1 MKLNIP
7 NNKNFLKYWI
17 KTDNLYTPE
26 KFEGSVYI
34 KVEDGKIKHLAFDK
48 PNENIEMFDLT
59 DYIVAPGF
67 IDVHIHGYGG
77 HDTMEGTIE
86 AISSIA
92 KGLATRGVTSFL
104 PTTVAA
110 PISEIEK
117 IISISSKFDSIE
129 EGARALGFHLEG
141 PFLSKQ
147 EPGAMDPKLFE
158 EASIEKVSTLLSKGK
173 ISMITIAPEVA
184 RNLEVIEFL
193 VSNGVNVS
201 LGHTATDYETAVKA
215 FAKGATSVT
224 HFFNAIKPFQHREP
238 GLVGAGMLYPF
249 FLQFIADGVHT
260 HKATIQIVSKIFKDR
275 LVLITDAIMAAGLDK
290 PGKYKLGGFTI
301 VVDETSARLES
312 GTLAGSILTMD
323 RGVRNLIE
331 FGNLNLS
338 EALRC
343 ASTNPAKSIGVNDRG
358 SIKKDNFADFV
369 VLNKNALQVVATI
382 REGKVIYAKRD

>member
-1 MKLNIP
+1 MKLNI
-7 NNKNFLKYWI
+7 NNFRRYLI

-26 KFEGSVYI
+26 KIEGNVY
-34 KVEDGKIKHLAFDK
+34 VEVKDAKIKHLAFDK
-48 PNENIEMFDLT
+48 PDENIEVLDLT
-59 DYIVAPGF
+59 GYIVSPGF

-110 PISEIEK
+110 PVTEIEK
-117 IISISSKFDSIE
+117 VISVSSQLDSIE
-129 EGARALGFHLEG
+129 GAKPLGFHLEG

-158 EASIEKVSTLLSKGK
+158 EASIEKVSTLLDSGK
-173 ISMITIAPEVA
+173 IIMITIAPEVA
-184 RNLEVIEFL
+184 NNLEVIEFL

-215 FAKGATSVT
+215 FAKGATSIT
-224 HFFNAIKPFQHREP
+224 HFFNAIKSFQHRAP

-249 FLQFIADGVHT
+249 YLQFIADGVHT
-260 HKATIQIVSKIFKDR
+260 HKATIQIMSKLFKDR
-275 LVLITDAIMAAGLDK
+275 LVLITDSIMAVGLDK
-290 PGKYKLGGFTI
+290 PGKYMLGGFTI
-301 VVDETSARLES
+301 VVDEISARLEN

-343 ASTNPAKSIGVNDRG
+343 ASTNPAKSIGVKDRG

-369 VLNKNALQVVATI
+369 VLDKNTLQVVTTI
-382 REGKVIYAKRD
+382 REGKVIYAKEN

>member
-1 MKLNIP
+1 MKLNI
-7 NNKNFLKYWI
+7 NNFRRYLI

-26 KFEGSVYI
+26 KIEGNVY
-34 KVEDGKIKHLAFDK
+34 VEVKDAKIKHLAFDK
-48 PNENIEMFDLT
+48 PDENIEMLDLT
-59 DYIVAPGF
+59 GYIVSPGF

-86 AISSIA
+86 AISSMA

-110 PISEIEK
+110 PVTEIEK
-117 IISISSKFDSIE
+117 VISVSPQLDSIE
-129 EGARALGFHLEG
+129 GAKPLGFHLEG

-158 EASIEKVSTLLSKGK
+158 EASVEKVSTLLDSGK
-173 ISMITIAPEVA
+173 IIMITIAPEVA
-184 RNLEVIEFL
+184 NNLEVIEFL
-193 VSNGVNVS
+193 VTNGVNVS

-215 FAKGATSVT
+215 FVKGATSIT
-224 HFFNAIKPFQHREP
+224 HFFNAIKPFQHRAP

-249 FLQFIADGVHT
+249 YLQFIADGVHT
-260 HKATIQIVSKIFKDR
+260 HKATIQIMSKFFKDR

-290 PGKYKLGGFTI
+290 PGKYTLGGFTI
-301 VVDETSARLES
+301 VVDEISARLEN

-343 ASTNPAKSIGVNDRG
+343 ASTNPAKSIGVKDRG
-358 SIKKDNFADFV
+358 LIKKDNFADFV
-369 VLNKNALQVVATI
+369 VLDKNTLQVVATI
-382 REGKVIYAKRD
+382 REGKVIYAKEN

>member
-1 MKLNIP
+1 MKLNI
-7 NNKNFLKYWI
+7 NNFRRYLI

-26 KFEGSVYI
+26 KIEGNVY
-34 KVEDGKIKHLAFDK
+34 VEVKDAKIKHLAFDK
-48 PNENIEMFDLT
+48 PDENIEMLDLT
-59 DYIVAPGF
+59 GYIVSPGF

-104 PTTVAA
+104 PTTIAA
-110 PISEIEK
+110 PVTEIEK
-117 IISISSKFDSIE
+117 VISVSPQLDSIE
-129 EGARALGFHLEG
+129 GAKPLGFHLEG

-158 EASIEKVSTLLSKGK
+158 EASVEKASTLLDSGK
-173 ISMITIAPEVA
+173 IIMITIAPEVTG
-184 RNLEVIEFL
+184 NLEVIEFL
-193 VSNGVNVS
+193 ATNGVNVS

-215 FAKGATSVT
+215 FAKGATSIT
-224 HFFNAIKPFQHREP
+224 HFFNAIKPFQHRAP

-249 FLQFIADGVHT
+249 YLQFIADGVHT
-260 HKATIQIVSKIFKDR
+260 HKATIQIISKFFKDR

-290 PGKYKLGGFTI
+290 PGKYTLGGFTI
-301 VVDETSARLES
+301 VVDEISARLEN

-343 ASTNPAKSIGVNDRG
+343 ASTNTAKSIGVKDRG

-369 VLNKNALQVVATI
+369 VLDKNTLQVVATI
-382 REGKVIYAKRD
+382 REGKVIYAKEN

>member
-1 MKLNIP
+1 MKLNI
-7 NNKNFLKYWI
+7 NNFRRYLI

-26 KFEGSVYI
+26 KIEGNVY
-34 KVEDGKIKHLAFDK
+34 VEVKDAKIKHLAFDK
-48 PNENIEMFDLT
+48 PDENIEMLDLT
-59 DYIVAPGF
+59 GYIVSPGF

-77 HDTMEGTIE
+77 HDTMEGIIE

-110 PISEIEK
+110 PVTEIEK
-117 IISISSKFDSIE
+117 VILVSPQLDSIE
-129 EGARALGFHLEG
+129 GAKPLGFHLEG

-158 EASIEKVSTLLSKGK
+158 EASVEKIMTLLSSGK
-173 ISMITIAPEVA
+173 IIMITIAPEVA
-184 RNLEVIEFL
+184 NNLEVIEFL

-215 FAKGATSVT
+215 FAKGATSIT
-224 HFFNAIKPFQHREP
+224 HFFNAIKPFQHRAP

-249 FLQFIADGVHT
+249 YLQFIADGVHT
-260 HKATIQIVSKIFKDR
+260 HKATIQIMSKLFKDR
-275 LVLITDAIMAAGLDK
+275 LVLITDSIMAAGLDK

-301 VVDETSARLES
+301 VVDEISARLEN

-343 ASTNPAKSIGVNDRG
+343 ASTNPAKSIGVKDRG

-369 VLNKNALQVVATI
+369 VLDKNTLQVVATI
-382 REGKVIYAKRD
+382 REGKVIYAKEN

>member
-1 MKLNIP
+1 MKLNI
-7 NNKNFLKYWI
+7 NNFCRYSI

-26 KFEGSVYI
+26 KIEGNVYI
-34 KVEDGKIKHLAFDK
+34 EVKDAKIKHLAFDK
-48 PNENIEMFDLT
+48 PDENIEMLDLT
-59 DYIVAPGF
+59 GYIVSPGF

-110 PISEIEK
+110 PVTEIEK
-117 IISISSKFDSIE
+117 VISVSPQLDSV
-129 EGARALGFHLEG
+129 EGAKPLGFHLEG

-158 EASIEKVSTLLSKGK
+158 EASIEKASTLLDSGK
-173 ISMITIAPEVA
+173 IIMITIAPEVA
-184 RNLEVIEFL
+184 GNLEVIEFL
-193 VSNGVNVS
+193 VTNGVNVS

-215 FAKGATSVT
+215 FVKGATSIT
-224 HFFNAIKPFQHREP
+224 HFFNAMKPFQHRAP

-249 FLQFIADGVHT
+249 YLQFIADGVHT
-260 HKATIQIVSKIFKDR
+260 HKATIQIMSKFFKDR

-290 PGKYKLGGFTI
+290 PGKYTLGGFTI
-301 VVDETSARLES
+301 VVDEISARLEN

-343 ASTNPAKSIGVNDRG
+343 ASTNPAKSIGVKDRG
-358 SIKKDNFADFV
+358 LIKKDNFADFV
-369 VLNKNALQVVATI
+369 ILDKNTLQVVATI
-382 REGKVIYAKRD
+382 REGKVIYAKEN

>member
-1 MKLNIP
+1 MKLNI
-7 NNKNFLKYWI
+7 NNFRRYLI

-26 KFEGSVYI
+26 KIEGNVY
-34 KVEDGKIKHLAFDK
+34 VEVKDAKIKHLTFDK
-48 PNENIEMFDLT
+48 PGENIEMFDLT
-59 DYIVAPGF
+59 GYIVSPGF

-92 KGLATRGVTSFL
+92 KGLATRGITSFL

-110 PISEIEK
+110 PVTEIEK
-117 IISISSKFDSIE
+117 VISVSPQLDSIE
-129 EGARALGFHLEG
+129 GAKPLGFHLEG

-147 EPGAMDPKLFE
+147 EPGAMDSKLFE
-158 EASIEKVSTLLSKGK
+158 EASVEKASTLLDSGK
-173 ISMITIAPEVA
+173 IIMISIAPEVTG
-184 RNLEVIEFL
+184 NLEVIEFL
-193 VSNGVNVS
+193 ASNGVNVS

-215 FAKGATSVT
+215 FAKGATSIT
-224 HFFNAIKPFQHREP
+224 HFFNAIKPFQHRAP

-249 FLQFIADGVHT
+249 YLQFIADGVHT
-260 HKATIQIVSKIFKDR
+260 HKATIQIMSKFFKDR

-290 PGKYKLGGFTI
+290 PGKYTLGGFTI
-301 VVDETSARLES
+301 VVDEISARLEN

-343 ASTNPAKSIGVNDRG
+343 ASTNPAKSIGVKDRG
-358 SIKKDNFADFV
+358 LIKKDNFADFV
-369 VLNKNALQVVATI
+369 VLDKNTLQVVATI
-382 REGKVIYAKRD
+382 REGKVIYAKEN

>member
-1 MKLNIP
+1 MKLNI
-7 NNKNFLKYWI
+7 NNFCRYSI

-26 KFEGSVYI
+26 KIEGNVYI
-34 KVEDGKIKHLAFDK
+34 EVKDAKIKHLAFNK
-48 PNENIEMFDLT
+48 PDENIEMLDLT
-59 DYIVAPGF
+59 GYIVSPGF

-110 PISEIEK
+110 PITEIEK
-117 IISISSKFDSIE
+117 VISVSPQLDSV
-129 EGARALGFHLEG
+129 EGAKPLGFHLEG

-158 EASIEKVSTLLSKGK
+158 EASIEKTSTLLDSGK
-173 ISMITIAPEVA
+173 IIMITIAPEVA
-184 RNLEVIEFL
+184 GNLEVIEFL
-193 VSNGVNVS
+193 VTNGVNVS

-215 FAKGATSVT
+215 FVKGATSIT
-224 HFFNAIKPFQHREP
+224 HFFNAMKPFQHRAP

-249 FLQFIADGVHT
+249 YLQFIADGVHT
-260 HKATIQIVSKIFKDR
+260 HKATIQIMSKFFKDR

-290 PGKYKLGGFTI
+290 PGKYTLGGFTI
-301 VVDETSARLES
+301 VVDEISARLEN

-343 ASTNPAKSIGVNDRG
+343 ASTNPAKSIGVKDRG
-358 SIKKDNFADFV
+358 LIKKDNFADFV
-369 VLNKNALQVVATI
+369 ILDKNTLQVVATI
-382 REGKVIYAKRD
+382 REGKVIYAKEN

>member
-1 MKLNIP
+1 MKLNI
-7 NNKNFLKYWI
+7 NNFRRYLI

-26 KFEGSVYI
+26 KIEGNVYI
-34 KVEDGKIKHLAFDK
+34 EVKDAKIKHLAFDK
-48 PNENIEMFDLT
+48 PDENIEMLDLT
-59 DYIVAPGF
+59 GYIVSPGF

-110 PISEIEK
+110 PVTEIEK
-117 IISISSKFDSIE
+117 VISVSPQLDSIE
-129 EGARALGFHLEG
+129 GAKPLGFHLEG

-158 EASIEKVSTLLSKGK
+158 EASVEKVSTLLDSGK
-173 ISMITIAPEVA
+173 IIMISIAPEVA
-184 RNLEVIEFL
+184 NNLEVIEFL

-215 FAKGATSVT
+215 FAKGATSIT
-224 HFFNAIKPFQHREP
+224 HFFNAIKPFQHRAP

-249 FLQFIADGVHT
+249 YLQFIADGVHT
-260 HKATIQIVSKIFKDR
+260 HKATIQIMSKLFKDR
-275 LVLITDAIMAAGLDK
+275 LVLITDSIMAAGLDK
-290 PGKYKLGGFTI
+290 PGKYTLGGFTI
-301 VVDETSARLES
+301 VVDEISARLEN

-343 ASTNPAKSIGVNDRG
+343 ASTNPAKSISVKDRG

-369 VLNKNALQVVATI
+369 VLDKNTLQVVTTI
-382 REGKVIYAKRD
+382 REGKVIYAKEN

>member
-1 MKLNIP
+1 MKLNI
-7 NNKNFLKYWI
+7 NNFRRYLI

-26 KFEGSVYI
+26 KIEGNVY
-34 KVEDGKIKHLAFDK
+34 VEVKDAKIKHLAFDK
-48 PNENIEMFDLT
+48 PDENIEMLDLT
-59 DYIVAPGF
+59 GYIVSPGF

-77 HDTMEGTIE
+77 HDTMEGTKE

-110 PISEIEK
+110 PVTEIEK
-117 IISISSKFDSIE
+117 VISISPQLDSIE
-129 EGARALGFHLEG
+129 GAKPLGFHLEG

-158 EASIEKVSTLLSKGK
+158 EASIEKASTLLDSGK
-173 ISMITIAPEVA
+173 IIMITIAPEVA
-184 RNLEVIEFL
+184 NNLEVIEFL

-215 FAKGATSVT
+215 FVKGATSIT
-224 HFFNAIKPFQHREP
+224 HFFNAIKPFQHRAP

-249 FLQFIADGVHT
+249 YLQFIADGVHT
-260 HKATIQIVSKIFKDR
+260 HKATIQIMSKLFKER

-290 PGKYKLGGFTI
+290 PGKYTLGGFTI
-301 VVDETSARLES
+301 VVDEISARLEN

-343 ASTNPAKSIGVNDRG
+343 ASTNPAKSIGVKDRG
-358 SIKKDNFADFV
+358 LIKKDNFADFV
-369 VLNKNALQVVATI
+369 VLDKNTLQVVATI
-382 REGKVIYAKRD
+382 REGKVIYAKEN

>member
-1 MKLNIP
+1 MKLNI
-7 NNKNFLKYWI
+7 NNFRRYLI

-26 KFEGSVYI
+26 KIEGNVY
-34 KVEDGKIKHLAFDK
+34 VEVKDAKIKHLAFDK
-48 PNENIEMFDLT
+48 PDENIEVLDLT
-59 DYIVAPGF
+59 GYIVSPGF

-77 HDTMEGTIE
+77 HDTMEGTKE

-92 KGLATRGVTSFL
+92 KGLATRGITSFL

-110 PISEIEK
+110 PVTEIEK
-117 IISISSKFDSIE
+117 VISISPQLDSIE
-129 EGARALGFHLEG
+129 GAKPLGFHLEG

-158 EASIEKVSTLLSKGK
+158 EASVEKASTLLDSGK
-173 ISMITIAPEVA
+173 IIMITIAPEVA
-184 RNLEVIEFL
+184 NNLEVIEFL

-215 FAKGATSVT
+215 FVKGATSIT
-224 HFFNAIKPFQHREP
+224 HFFNAIKPFQHRAP

-249 FLQFIADGVHT
+249 YLQFIADGVHT
-260 HKATIQIVSKIFKDR
+260 HKATIQIMSKLFKER

-290 PGKYKLGGFTI
+290 PGKYTLGGFTI
-301 VVDETSARLES
+301 VVDEISARLEN

-343 ASTNPAKSIGVNDRG
+343 ASTNPAKSIGVKDRG
-358 SIKKDNFADFV
+358 LIKKDNFADFV
-369 VLNKNALQVVATI
+369 VLDKNTLQVVATI
-382 REGKVIYAKRD
+382 REGKVIYAKEN

>member
-1 MKLNIP
+1 MKLNI
-7 NNKNFLKYWI
+7 NNFRRYLI

-26 KFEGSVYI
+26 KIEGNVY
-34 KVEDGKIKHLAFDK
+34 VEVKDAKIKHLAFDK
-48 PNENIEMFDLT
+48 PDENIEMLDLT
-59 DYIVAPGF
+59 GYIVSPGF

-92 KGLATRGVTSFL
+92 KGLATRGITSFL

-110 PISEIEK
+110 PVTEIEK
-117 IISISSKFDSIE
+117 VISISPQLDSIE
-129 EGARALGFHLEG
+129 GAKPLGFHLEG

-158 EASIEKVSTLLSKGK
+158 EASVEKASTLLDSGK
-173 ISMITIAPEVA
+173 IIMITIAPEVA
-184 RNLEVIEFL
+184 NNLEVIEFL
-193 VSNGVNVS
+193 VTNGVNVS

-215 FAKGATSVT
+215 FVKGATSIT
-224 HFFNAIKPFQHREP
+224 HFFNAIKPFQHRAP

-249 FLQFIADGVHT
+249 YLQFIADGVHT
-260 HKATIQIVSKIFKDR
+260 HKATIQIMSKFFKDR

-290 PGKYKLGGFTI
+290 PGKYTLGGFTI
-301 VVDETSARLES
+301 VVDEISARLEN

-343 ASTNPAKSIGVNDRG
+343 ASTNPAKSIGVKDRG
-358 SIKKDNFADFV
+358 LIKKDNFADFV
-369 VLNKNALQVVATI
+369 VLDKNTLQVVATI
-382 REGKVIYAKRD
+382 REGKVIYAKEN

>member
-1 MKLNIP
+1 MKLNI
-7 NNKNFLKYWI
+7 NNFRRYLI

-26 KFEGSVYI
+26 KIEGNVY
-34 KVEDGKIKHLAFDK
+34 VEVKDAKIKHLAFDK
-48 PNENIEMFDLT
+48 PDENIEMLDLT
-59 DYIVAPGF
+59 GYIVSPGF

-92 KGLATRGVTSFL
+92 KGLATRGITSFL

-110 PISEIEK
+110 PVTEIEK
-117 IISISSKFDSIE
+117 VISISPQLDSIE
-129 EGARALGFHLEG
+129 GAKPLGFHLEG

-158 EASIEKVSTLLSKGK
+158 EASIEKASTLLDSGK
-173 ISMITIAPEVA
+173 IIMITIAPEVA
-184 RNLEVIEFL
+184 NNLEVIEFL
-193 VSNGVNVS
+193 VTNGVNVS

-215 FAKGATSVT
+215 FVKGATSIT
-224 HFFNAIKPFQHREP
+224 HFFNAIKPFQHRAP

-249 FLQFIADGVHT
+249 YLQFIADGVHT
-260 HKATIQIVSKIFKDR
+260 HKATIQIMSKFFKDR

-290 PGKYKLGGFTI
+290 PGKYTLGGFTI
-301 VVDETSARLES
+301 VVDEISARLEN

-343 ASTNPAKSIGVNDRG
+343 ASTNPAKSIGVKDRG
-358 SIKKDNFADFV
+358 LIKKDNFADFV
-369 VLNKNALQVVATI
+369 VLDKNTLQVVATI
-382 REGKVIYAKRD
+382 REGKVIYAKEN

>member
-1 MKLNIP
+1 MKLNI
-7 NNKNFLKYWI
+7 NNFRRYLI

-26 KFEGSVYI
+26 KIEGNVY
-34 KVEDGKIKHLAFDK
+34 VEVKDAKIKHLAFDK
-48 PNENIEMFDLT
+48 PDENIEMLDLT
-59 DYIVAPGF
+59 GYIVSPGF

-104 PTTVAA
+104 PTTIAA
-110 PISEIEK
+110 PVTEIEK
-117 IISISSKFDSIE
+117 VISVSPQLDSIE
-129 EGARALGFHLEG
+129 GAKPLGFHLEG

-158 EASIEKVSTLLSKGK
+158 EASVEKASTLLDSGK
-173 ISMITIAPEVA
+173 IIMITIAPEVTG
-184 RNLEVIEFL
+184 NLEVIEFL
-193 VSNGVNVS
+193 ATNRVNVS

-215 FAKGATSVT
+215 FAKGATSIT
-224 HFFNAIKPFQHREP
+224 HFFNAIKPFQHRAP

-249 FLQFIADGVHT
+249 YLQFIADGVHT
-260 HKATIQIVSKIFKDR
+260 HKATIQIISKFFKDR

-290 PGKYKLGGFTI
+290 PGKYTLGGFTI
-301 VVDETSARLES
+301 VVDEISARLEN

-343 ASTNPAKSIGVNDRG
+343 ASTNTAKSIGVKDRG

-369 VLNKNALQVVATI
+369 VLDKNTLQVVATI
-382 REGKVIYAKRD
+382 REGKVIYAKEN

>member
-1 MKLNIP
+1 MKLNI
-7 NNKNFLKYWI
+7 NNFRRYLI

-26 KFEGSVYI
+26 KIEGNVY
-34 KVEDGKIKHLAFDK
+34 VEVKDAKIKHLAFDK
-48 PNENIEMFDLT
+48 PDENIEMLDLT
-59 DYIVAPGF
+59 GYIVSPGF

-110 PISEIEK
+110 PVTEIEK
-117 IISISSKFDSIE
+117 VISISPQLDSIE
-129 EGARALGFHLEG
+129 GAKPLGFHLEG

-158 EASIEKVSTLLSKGK
+158 EASVEKVSTLLDSGK
-173 ISMITIAPEVA
+173 IIMITIAPEVA
-184 RNLEVIEFL
+184 NNLEVIEFL
-193 VSNGVNVS
+193 VTNGVNVS

-215 FAKGATSVT
+215 FVKGATSIT
-224 HFFNAIKPFQHREP
+224 HFFNAIKPFQHRAP

-249 FLQFIADGVHT
+249 YLQFIADGVHT
-260 HKATIQIVSKIFKDR
+260 HKATIQIMSKFFKDR

-290 PGKYKLGGFTI
+290 PGKYTLGGFTI
-301 VVDETSARLES
+301 VVDEISARLEN

-343 ASTNPAKSIGVNDRG
+343 ASTNPAKSIGVKDRG
-358 SIKKDNFADFV
+358 LIKKDNFADFV
-369 VLNKNALQVVATI
+369 VLDKNTLQVVATI
-382 REGKVIYAKRD
+382 REGKVIYAKEN

>member
-1 MKLNIP
+1 MKLNI
-7 NNKNFLKYWI
+7 NNFRRYLI

-26 KFEGSVYI
+26 KIEGNVY
-34 KVEDGKIKHLAFDK
+34 VEVKDAKIKHLAFDK
-48 PNENIEMFDLT
+48 PDENIEMLDLT
-59 DYIVAPGF
+59 GYIVSPGF

-86 AISSIA
+86 AISSMA

-110 PISEIEK
+110 PVTEIEK
-117 IISISSKFDSIE
+117 VISVSPQLDSIE
-129 EGARALGFHLEG
+129 GAKPLGFHLEG

-158 EASIEKVSTLLSKGK
+158 EASVEKASTLLDSGK
-173 ISMITIAPEVA
+173 IIMITIAPEVA
-184 RNLEVIEFL
+184 NNLEVIEFL
-193 VSNGVNVS
+193 VTNGVNVS

-215 FAKGATSVT
+215 FVKGATSIT
-224 HFFNAIKPFQHREP
+224 HFFNAIKPFQHRAP

-249 FLQFIADGVHT
+249 YLQFIADGVHT
-260 HKATIQIVSKIFKDR
+260 HKATIQIMSKFFKDR

-290 PGKYKLGGFTI
+290 PGKYTLGGFTI
-301 VVDETSARLES
+301 VVDEISARLEN

-343 ASTNPAKSIGVNDRG
+343 ASTNPAKSIGVKDRG
-358 SIKKDNFADFV
+358 LIKKDNFADFV
-369 VLNKNALQVVATI
+369 VLDKNTLQVVATI
-382 REGKVIYAKRD
+382 REGKVIYAKEN

>member
-1 MKLNIP
+1 MKLNI
-7 NNKNFLKYWI
+7 NNFRRYLI

-26 KFEGSVYI
+26 KIEGNVY
-34 KVEDGKIKHLAFDK
+34 VEVKDAKIKHLAFDK
-48 PNENIEMFDLT
+48 PDENIEVLDLT
-59 DYIVAPGF
+59 GYIVSPGF

-77 HDTMEGTIE
+77 HDTMEGTKE

-110 PISEIEK
+110 PVTEIEK
-117 IISISSKFDSIE
+117 VISISPQLDSIE
-129 EGARALGFHLEG
+129 GAKPLGFHLEG

-158 EASIEKVSTLLSKGK
+158 EASVEKASTLLDSGK
-173 ISMITIAPEVA
+173 IIMITIAPEVA
-184 RNLEVIEFL
+184 NNLEVIEFL

-215 FAKGATSVT
+215 FVKGATSIT
-224 HFFNAIKPFQHREP
+224 HFFNAIKPFQHRAP

-249 FLQFIADGVHT
+249 YLQFIADGVHT
-260 HKATIQIVSKIFKDR
+260 HKATIQIMSKLFKER

-290 PGKYKLGGFTI
+290 PGKYTLGGFTI
-301 VVDETSARLES
+301 VVDEISARLEN

-343 ASTNPAKSIGVNDRG
+343 ASTNPAKSIGVKDRG
-358 SIKKDNFADFV
+358 LIKKDNFADFV
-369 VLNKNALQVVATI
+369 VLDKNTLQVVATI
-382 REGKVIYAKRD
+382 REGKVIYAKEN

>member
-1 MKLNIP
+1 MKLNI
-7 NNKNFLKYWI
+7 NNFCRYLI

-26 KFEGSVYI
+26 KIEGNVYI
-34 KVEDGKIKHLAFDK
+34 EVKDAKIKHLAFDK
-48 PNENIEMFDLT
+48 PDENIEMLDLT
-59 DYIVAPGF
+59 GYIVSPGF

-110 PISEIEK
+110 TVTEIEK
-117 IISISSKFDSIE
+117 VISVSPQLDSIE
-129 EGARALGFHLEG
+129 GAKPLGFHLEG

-158 EASIEKVSTLLSKGK
+158 EASVEKASTLLDSGK
-173 ISMITIAPEVA
+173 IIMITIAPEVA
-184 RNLEVIEFL
+184 NNLEVIEFL
-193 VSNGVNVS
+193 VTNGVNVS

-215 FAKGATSVT
+215 FAKGATSIT
-224 HFFNAIKPFQHREP
+224 HFFNAIKPFQHRAP

-249 FLQFIADGVHT
+249 YLQFIADGVHT
-260 HKATIQIVSKIFKDR
+260 HKATIQIMSKFFKDR

-290 PGKYKLGGFTI
+290 PGKYTLGGFTI
-301 VVDETSARLES
+301 VVDEISARLEN

-343 ASTNPAKSIGVNDRG
+343 ASTNPAKSIGVKDRG
-358 SIKKDNFADFV
+358 LIKKDNFADFV
-369 VLNKNALQVVATI
+369 VLDKNTLQVVATI
-382 REGKVIYAKRD
+382 REGKVIYAKEN

>member
-1 MKLNIP
+1 MKLNI
-7 NNKNFLKYWI
+7 NNFRRYLI

-26 KFEGSVYI
+26 KIEGNVY
-34 KVEDGKIKHLAFDK
+34 VEVKDAKIKHLAFDK
-48 PNENIEMFDLT
+48 PDENIEMLNLT
-59 DYIVAPGF
+59 GYIVSPGF

-104 PTTVAA
+104 PTTVAV
-110 PISEIEK
+110 PVTEIEK
-117 IISISSKFDSIE
+117 VISISPQLDSIE
-129 EGARALGFHLEG
+129 GAKPLGFHLEG

-158 EASIEKVSTLLSKGK
+158 EASVEKVSTLLDSGK
-173 ISMITIAPEVA
+173 IIMITIAPEVA
-184 RNLEVIEFL
+184 NNLEVIEFL
-193 VSNGVNVS
+193 VTNRVNVS

-215 FAKGATSVT
+215 FVKGATSIT
-224 HFFNAIKPFQHREP
+224 HFFNAIKPFQHRAP

-249 FLQFIADGVHT
+249 YLQFIADGVHT
-260 HKATIQIVSKIFKDR
+260 HKATIQIMSKFFKDR

-290 PGKYKLGGFTI
+290 PGKYTLGGFTI
-301 VVDETSARLES
+301 VVDEISARLEN

-343 ASTNPAKSIGVNDRG
+343 ASTNPAKSIGVKDRG
-358 SIKKDNFADFV
+358 LIKKDNFADFV
-369 VLNKNALQVVATI
+369 VLDKNTLQVVATI
-382 REGKVIYAKRD
+382 REGKVIYAKEN

>member
-1 MKLNIP
+1 MKLNI
-7 NNKNFLKYWI
+7 NNFRRYLI

-26 KFEGSVYI
+26 KIEGNVY
-34 KVEDGKIKHLAFDK
+34 VEVKDAKIKHLAFDK
-48 PNENIEMFDLT
+48 PDENIEMLDLT
-59 DYIVAPGF
+59 GYIVSPGF

-110 PISEIEK
+110 PVTEIEK
-117 IISISSKFDSIE
+117 VISISPQLDSIE
-129 EGARALGFHLEG
+129 GAKPLGFHLEG

-158 EASIEKVSTLLSKGK
+158 EASIEKASTLLDSGK
-173 ISMITIAPEVA
+173 IIMITIAPEVA
-184 RNLEVIEFL
+184 NNLEVIEFL
-193 VSNGVNVS
+193 VTNRVNVS

-215 FAKGATSVT
+215 FVKGATSIT
-224 HFFNAIKPFQHREP
+224 HFFNAIKPFQHRAP

-249 FLQFIADGVHT
+249 YLQFIADGVHT
-260 HKATIQIVSKIFKDR
+260 HKATIQIMSKFFKDR

-290 PGKYKLGGFTI
+290 PGKYTLGGFTI
-301 VVDETSARLES
+301 VVDEISARLEN

-343 ASTNPAKSIGVNDRG
+343 ASTNPAKSIGVKDRG
-358 SIKKDNFADFV
+358 LIKKDNFADFV
-369 VLNKNALQVVATI
+369 VLDKNTLQVVATI
-382 REGKVIYAKRD
+382 REGKVIYAKEN

>member
-1 MKLNIP
+1 MKLNI
-7 NNKNFLKYWI
+7 NNFRRYLI

-26 KFEGSVYI
+26 KIEGNVY
-34 KVEDGKIKHLAFDK
+34 VEVKDAKIKHLAFDK
-48 PNENIEMFDLT
+48 PDENIEVLDLT
-59 DYIVAPGF
+59 GYIVSPGF

-92 KGLATRGVTSFL
+92 KGLATRGITSFL

-110 PISEIEK
+110 PVTEIEK
-117 IISISSKFDSIE
+117 VISISPQLDSIE
-129 EGARALGFHLEG
+129 GAKPLGFHLEG

-158 EASIEKVSTLLSKGK
+158 EASIEKASTLLDSGK
-173 ISMITIAPEVA
+173 IIMITIAPEVA
-184 RNLEVIEFL
+184 NNLEVIEFL

-215 FAKGATSVT
+215 FVKGATSIT
-224 HFFNAIKPFQHREP
+224 HFFNAIKPFQHRAP

-249 FLQFIADGVHT
+249 YLQFIADGVHT
-260 HKATIQIVSKIFKDR
+260 HKATIQIMSKLFKER

-290 PGKYKLGGFTI
+290 PGKYTLGGFTI
-301 VVDETSARLES
+301 VVDEISARLEN

-343 ASTNPAKSIGVNDRG
+343 ASTNPAKSIGVKDRG
-358 SIKKDNFADFV
+358 LIKKDNFADFV
-369 VLNKNALQVVATI
+369 VLDKNTLQVVATI
-382 REGKVIYAKRD
+382 REGKVIYAKEN

>member
-1 MKLNIP
+1 MKLNI
-7 NNKNFLKYWI
+7 NNFRRYLI

-26 KFEGSVYI
+26 KIEGNVY
-34 KVEDGKIKHLAFDK
+34 VEVKDAKIKHLAFDK
-48 PNENIEMFDLT
+48 PDENIEMLDLT
-59 DYIVAPGF
+59 GYIVSPGF

-86 AISSIA
+86 AISSMA

-110 PISEIEK
+110 PVTEIEK
-117 IISISSKFDSIE
+117 VISISPQLDSIE
-129 EGARALGFHLEG
+129 GAKPLGFHLEG

-158 EASIEKVSTLLSKGK
+158 EASVEKASTLLDSGK
-173 ISMITIAPEVA
+173 IIMITIAPEVA
-184 RNLEVIEFL
+184 NNLEVIEFL
-193 VSNGVNVS
+193 VTNGVNVS

-215 FAKGATSVT
+215 FVKGATSIT
-224 HFFNAIKPFQHREP
+224 HFFNAIKPFQHRAP

-249 FLQFIADGVHT
+249 YLQFIADGVHT
-260 HKATIQIVSKIFKDR
+260 HKATIQIMSKFFKDR

-290 PGKYKLGGFTI
+290 PGKYTLGGFTI
-301 VVDETSARLES
+301 VVDEISARLEN

-343 ASTNPAKSIGVNDRG
+343 ASTNPAKSIGVKDRG
-358 SIKKDNFADFV
+358 LIKKDNFADFV
-369 VLNKNALQVVATI
+369 VLDKNTLQVVATI
-382 REGKVIYAKRD
+382 REGKVIYAKEN

>member
-1 MKLNIP
+1 MKLNI
-7 NNKNFLKYWI
+7 NNFCRYSI

-26 KFEGSVYI
+26 KIEGNVYI
-34 KVEDGKIKHLAFDK
+34 EVKDAKIKHLAFDK
-48 PNENIEMFDLT
+48 PDENIEMLDLT
-59 DYIVAPGF
+59 GYIVSPGF

-77 HDTMEGTIE
+77 HDTMECTIE

-110 PISEIEK
+110 PITEIEK
-117 IISISSKFDSIE
+117 VISVSPQLDSV
-129 EGARALGFHLEG
+129 EGAKPLGFHLEG

-158 EASIEKVSTLLSKGK
+158 EASIEKASTLLDSGK
-173 ISMITIAPEVA
+173 IIMITIAPEVVG
-184 RNLEVIEFL
+184 NLEVIEFL
-193 VSNGVNVS
+193 VTNGVNVS

-215 FAKGATSVT
+215 FVKGATSIT
-224 HFFNAIKPFQHREP
+224 HFFNAMKPFQHRAP

-249 FLQFIADGVHT
+249 YLQFIADGVHT
-260 HKATIQIVSKIFKDR
+260 HKATIQIMSKFFKDR

-290 PGKYKLGGFTI
+290 PGKYTLGGFTI
-301 VVDETSARLES
+301 VVDEISARLEN

-343 ASTNPAKSIGVNDRG
+343 ASTNPAKSIGVKDRG
-358 SIKKDNFADFV
+358 LIKKDNFADFV
-369 VLNKNALQVVATI
+369 ILDKNTLQVVATI
-382 REGKVIYAKRD
+382 REGKVIYAKEN